1 MGQARDQAGNIW
13 ETDAQ
18 GNAVRMIHPASS
30 SAGRVFSLPPNP
42 KDVRQEARQSEADA
56 RVAAAAQREAAA
68 WNASHNPDGTPKVQA
83 PSLLGDPSKTGPEYL
98 ATLPSNI
105 RNRVQQVLDGR
116 SLLTAREKGTPLGQQ
131 IMDAANQADPTF
143 DENVSHARYVE
154 RTQYTGMGKG
164 AQTVQAANRFARHLG
179 DLYEA
184 SRELGGPDLGFAPLS
199 NAATATTNAFRQSKV
214 TTYKTILPLIQGEVQ
229 KLTKNGAATEGEA
242 QHIMASLSV
251 NQPADVR
258 YAAMKEL
265 ARLGRAQVDPLHQSW
280 ESAWQG
286 STPPPIP
293 MDVDPV
299 ANAIFD
305 AVDSGSEPPK
315 RDKKGEFVVPGT
327 VGSSDADMTL
337 PGGGNG
343 TGGND
348 SSGGGPQTGAASGST
363 RTSYDART
371 SSQIDAMINAGASK
385 GMIDAVLKR
394 QNFPVVSPSEW
405 TAIQGWRMKN
415 PGKKYYGANISRTE
429 DLNLGQRIAGSA
441 PAFAHG
447 VNAAT
452 AGTLGA
458 ISGEQGQGALD
469 AMSVL
474 HPDASVTGD
483 VGGGVIGAMGAEG
496 AIAARAPAALAQYA
510 PRIADALYGG
520 ALGFNTAKDGQGL
533 TGAVEGAGA
542 GLLGGILGQK
552 AMSGAG
558 RVFRGVTDPAV
569 QYLRG
574 QGVPMTVGQVV
585 GNSGLLGRSA
595 KGAED
600 ALTSVPGV
608 GNMIDARRMEGMQG
622 FNRAAFNA
630 GGAPIGAPIDEIG
643 ANGVQL
649 LDAAKSKAYGD
660 ALDHVTI
667 DAANDPNLVPD
678 MTAAALQARTVP
690 QVGNDAADALTYR
703 FDGGIDN
710 QGLMSGRDF
719 QEAYRGL
726 GRDGRGAANGSYAHE
741 VAGTMREGQD
751 ILAQALEGQNPGAFQ
766 KFVNANQANRNLNV
780 LADAVNQAK
789 GTGGVFTPH
798 QLNMKDAQSALR
810 LTGNIASA
818 SGNRPFADLA
828 AAGQQ
833 VLPSKLGDSGT
844 FKRMLVGGLAT
855 GTLGGTGAVFDGG
868 EGAAGGTGL
877 GLGTMLL
884 LAAGGSKPA
893 QRIMTKML
901 TDRADRFVRMGNYLV
916 DKSGIGGWTGA
927 GALTPLL
934 VGN

>member
-1 MGQARDQAGNIW
+1 MAGPVNIGGILYEDLGNGQMKVVGYA
-13 ETDAQ
+13 DAQ
-18 GNAVRMIHPASS
+18 Q

-42 KDVRQEARQSEADA
+42 RDVRQEQRQNEADRRAAAADA
-56 RVAAAAQREAAA
+56 RSAAAEARAAA
-68 WNASHNPDGTPKVQA
+68 DFASKNTMVPP
-83 PSLLGDPSKTGPEYL
+83 PGDNTKTGEDYL
-98 ATLPSNI
+98 ATLDPSMAG
-105 RNRVQQVLDGR
+105 QVKALADGR
-116 SLLTAREKGTPLGQQ
+116 RAFPTGAALRSPSVQELVAAATQYDPTL
-131 IMDAANQADPTF
+131 DAANAATRVATRKKFTSGTVRDNITAINTALGHLGTLYKDSNNLENRSLPIWNTVANAAESQTGDPRVSNFNMTKHAVVDELEKAFRGSGGTQAGIEEWSKSINSSQSPEQLHGAITKGI
-143 DENVSHARYVE
+143 ELLNSRLEALGQAYE
-154 RTQYTGMGKG
+154 QGMGKS
-164 AQTVQAANRFARHLG
+164 ADPLEFLNPHAKAVFQALG
-179 DLYEA
+179 PGGSGEVPDLPKDFGGTPPI
-184 SRELGGPDLGFAPLS
+184 LGGSD
-199 NAATATTNAFRQSKV
+199 
-214 TTYKTILPLIQGEVQ
+214 
-229 KLTKNGAATEGEA
+229 
-242 QHIMASLSV
+242 
-251 NQPADVR
+251 QP
-258 YAAMKEL
+258 
-265 ARLGRAQVDPLHQSW
+265 PS
-280 ESAWQG
+280 
-286 STPPPIP
+286 PP
-293 MDVDPV
+293 
-299 ANAIFD
+299 A
-305 AVDSGSEPPK
+305 
-315 RDKKGEFVVPGT
+315 
-327 VGSSDADMTL
+327 
-337 PGGGNG
+337 GGG
-343 TGGND
+343 D
-348 SSGGGPQTGAASGST
+348 SQTSAASGAT

-394 QNFPVVSPSEW
+394 QNFPVVSPGEW

-441 PAFAHG
+441 PAAGFAHG

-469 AMSVL
+469 AMAAL

-483 VGGGVIGAMGAEG
+483 VAGGVIGAMGAEG

-585 GNSGLLGRSA
+585 GNSGLLGRSI

-608 GNMIDARRMEGMQG
+608 GNIIDARRMEGMQG

-726 GRDGRGAANGSYAHE
+726 GRDGRAAANGSYAHE

-855 GTLGGTGAVFDGG
+855 GALGTGGAVLDGG
-868 EGAAGGTGL
+868 EGAAGGTGM

-901 TDRADRFVRMGNYLV
+901 TDRPDRFVRAGDYLV
-916 DKSGIGGWTGA
+916 NKSGIGGWTGA

-934 VGN
+934 IGQ

>member
-441 PAFAHG
+441 PAAGFAHG

-458 ISGEQGQGALD
+458 IGGEQGQGALD
-469 AMSVL
+469 AMSAL

-483 VGGGVIGAMGAEG
+483 VVGGRHRRSGRGRGHCG
-496 AIAARAPAALAQYA
+496 TGSRSAREIRCPASRTCTLW
-510 PRIADALYGG
+510 RR
-520 ALGFNTAKDGQGL
+520 LGFNTARKDGQG
-533 TGAVEGAGA
+533 GCPAPSRGRIGPRRRV
-542 GLLGGILGQK
+542 LGSG

-558 RVFRGVTDPAV
+558 RDFRGVTDPAV

-585 GNSGLLGRSA
+585 GNSGLLGRSR

-608 GNMIDARRMEGMQG
+608 GQYDRRSPDGGMQG

-726 GRDGRGAANGSYAHE
+726 GRDGRAAANGSYAHE
-741 VAGTMREGQD
+741 VAGTMREGRTFSRRRWK
-751 ILAQALEGQNPGAFQ
+751 A
-766 KFVNANQANRNLNV
+766 R
-780 LADAVNQAK
+780 
-789 GTGGVFTPH
+789 TPAH
-798 QLNMKDAQSALR
+798 SR
-810 LTGNIASA
+810 SSSTPI
-818 SGNRPFADLA
+818 RP
-828 AAGQQ
+828 
-833 VLPSKLGDSGT
+833 T
-844 FKRMLVGGLAT
+844 AT
-855 GTLGGTGAVFDGG
+855 STCSPT
-868 EGAAGGTGL
+868 
-877 GLGTMLL
+877 
-884 LAAGGSKPA
+884 
-893 QRIMTKML
+893 R
-901 TDRADRFVRMGNYLV
+901 
-916 DKSGIGGWTGA
+916 
-927 GALTPLL
+927 
-934 VGN
+934 